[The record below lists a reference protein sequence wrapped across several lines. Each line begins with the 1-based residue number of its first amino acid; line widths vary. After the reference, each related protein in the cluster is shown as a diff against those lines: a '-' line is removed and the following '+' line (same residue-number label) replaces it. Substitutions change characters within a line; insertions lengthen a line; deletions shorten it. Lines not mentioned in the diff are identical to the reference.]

1 MNRIVRYFEYGGFG
15 ERTGRHLLIK
25 DHTPKPDPA
34 EGAQWRLDPDFNAG
48 DEILKSSGFKEVLDS
63 VLKNG
68 HEIIAAG

>member
-15 ERTGRHLLIK
+15 ERTGRQLLIK

-34 EGAQWRLDPDFNAG
+34 VGAQWRIDAAFNAG
-48 DEILKSSGFKEVLDS
+48 DEILKSSGFKEVLAS

-68 HEIIAAG
+68 HEIVS